1 MYTIEE
7 VKNILTVLDKVSNDV
22 KLIGGSFLSQADN
35 NGNTILHQ
43 LVKNKDPL
51 TIQLY
56 SNVISKMDPDTK
68 SKLLNSQNQDGNT
81 AFHIAVENNEIP
93 IAKLL
98 DSAGA
103 DKNIKNKGGYSVV
116 NDDQNSKVSLD
127 QLSPNSPKSV
137 MSEYQMN
144 LFTLL
149 GGGYSKKINEVSTD
163 ISIDNAWGKSNKLN
177 NVTTEI
183 SVDNLNGGNLNGG
196 NLNGGNLNGITTE
209 ISIDNI
215 RGGNT
220 NNLSNFAS
228 EVSVENAWKKPLKL
242 NNSLNQFASEVS
254 VDIKPSSPIK
264 KLNRINELT
273 TEVSVDNVSDISGG
287 SSYSSESSQSGSG
300 SSSSESHISS
310 SSYSSSYISSSSDSN
325 SSGMRGGGDQVLSDT
340 SSFVKSLL
348 TQFNSMKG
356 GSRSGGSKIARGTRQ
371 LPSLSEYEVEMYGG
385 RDAELSR
392 EQMKESSN
400 LHDEV
405 VKMFMDE
412 GKSEEEARIMKMAL
426 YKYTKEHNPELN
438 NLDRAKKMREYAD
451 DKKIISKL
459 DLVTSRKIYE
469 ENKKA
474 KSEMSTE
481 NKTETETPAET
492 TEEKPKKKAA
502 KKTSVKKSKK

>member
-7 VKNILTVLDKVSNDV
+7 VKNILTVLDKISNDIKV
-22 KLIGGSFLSQADN
+22 VGISFLSSADI
-35 NGNTILHQ
+35 NGNTILHES
-43 LVKNKDPL
+43 VKNKDL
-51 TIQLY
+51 ITIQLICDL
-56 SNVISKMDPDTK
+56 ISKMDKDTK
-68 SKLLNSQNQDGNT
+68 SKLLDAQNKDGNT
-81 AFHIAVENNEIP
+81 ALHLAVQ
-93 IAKLL
+93 LCQ
-98 DSAGA
+98 
-103 DKNIKNKGGYSVV
+103 IKNNPESTMWDAMAKILDNAGTNKSIQNKAGESVMPDV
-116 NDDQNSKVSLD
+116 PNASA
-127 QLSPNSPKSV
+127 SPSSPKTV

-149 GGGYSKKINEVSTD
+149 GGGYKKLNEISTD
-163 ISIDNAWGKSNKLN
+163 ISVDNSWGKPKKLN
-177 NVTTEI
+177 N
-183 SVDNLNGGNLNGG
+183 
-196 NLNGGNLNGITTE
+196 ITTE
-209 ISIDNI
+209 ISIDNSMRGGNLNGVTTEI
-215 RGGNT
+215 SIDNSMRGGNT
-220 NNLSNFAS
+220 NNLNNFAS
-228 EVSVENAWKKPLKL
+228 EVSVENAWKNPLKL
-242 NNSLNQFASEVS
+242 KNSLNQFASDVS
-254 VDIKPSSPIK
+254 VEMKRSPPVK
-264 KLNRINELT
+264 RLNQINELT
-273 TEVSVDNVSDISGG
+273 TEVSIDNVSEVSGGG
-287 SSYSSESSQSGSG
+287 SSTSESSQSGSG
-300 SSSSESHISS
+300 SSSSDSTS
-310 SSYSSSYISSSSDSN
+310 SSYSSSYISSSSDST

-356 GSRSGGSKIARGTRQ
+356 GSKTVTGRRE

-451 DKKIISKL
+451 DKKIVSKL

-481 NKTETETPAET
+481 AKTETPTET

>member
-7 VKNILTVLDKVSNDV
+7 VKNILTVLDKVSNDIKV
-22 KLIGGSFLSQADN
+22 VGISFLNSADI
-35 NGNTILHQ
+35 NGNTILHES
-43 LVKNKDPL
+43 VKNKDL
-51 TIQLY
+51 ITIQLICDL
-56 SNVISKMDPDTK
+56 ISKTDKDTK
-68 SKLLNSQNQDGNT
+68 SKLLDAQNKDGNT
-81 AFHIAVENNEIP
+81 ALHLAVQLCQIKNNPESIMWEAM
-93 IAKLL
+93 AKIL
-98 DSAGA
+98 DNAGTN
-103 DKNIKNKGGYSVV
+103 KNIQNKAGESVMPDV
-116 NDDQNSKVSLD
+116 PNPTVSPS
-127 QLSPNSPKSV
+127 SPQSV

-149 GGGYSKKINEVSTD
+149 GGGYKKLNEVSTD
-163 ISIDNAWGKSNKLN
+163 ISVDNALGKSNKLN
-177 NVTTEI
+177 NITTEI
-183 SVDNLNGGNLNGG
+183 SVDNSMKGGNMK
-196 NLNGGNLNGITTE
+196 
-209 ISIDNI
+209 
-215 RGGNT
+215 GGNT

-228 EVSVENAWKKPLKL
+228 EVSVENAWNKPLKL
-242 NNSLNQFASEVS
+242 KNSLNEFASEVS
-254 VDIKPSSPIK
+254 VEMKSAPPVK
-264 KLNRINELT
+264 RLNQINELT
-273 TEVSVDNVSDISGG
+273 TEVSVDNVSEVSGG
-287 SSYSSESSQSGSG
+287 SSSSSESSQSGSG
-300 SSSSESHISS
+300 SSSSESPVSS

-325 SSGMRGGGDQVLSDT
+325 SSGMRGGADQVLSDT

-356 GSRSGGSKIARGTRQ
+356 GSRTVTGRRE
-371 LPSLSEYEVEMYGG
+371 LPSLSEYDVEMYGG

-459 DLVTSRKIYE
+459 DLVTSKKIYE

-481 NKTETETPAET
+481 ANTETPAET

-502 KKTSVKKSKK
+502 KKTSAKKSKK

>member
-1 MYTIEE
+1 M
-7 VKNILTVLDKVSNDV
+7 DK
-22 KLIGGSFLSQADN
+22 
-35 NGNTILHQ
+35 
-43 LVKNKDPL
+43 
-51 TIQLY
+51 
-56 SNVISKMDPDTK
+56 DTK
-68 SKLLNSQNQDGNT
+68 SKLLDAQNKDGNT
-81 AFHIAVENNEIP
+81 ALHLAVQ
-93 IAKLL
+93 LCQ
-98 DSAGA
+98 
-103 DKNIKNKGGYSVV
+103 IKNNPESTMWDAMAKILDNAGTNKSIQNKAGESVMPDV
-116 NDDQNSKVSLD
+116 PNASA
-127 QLSPNSPKSV
+127 SPSSPKTV

-149 GGGYSKKINEVSTD
+149 GGGYKKLNEISTD
-163 ISIDNAWGKSNKLN
+163 ISVDNSWGKPKKLN
-177 NVTTEI
+177 N
-183 SVDNLNGGNLNGG
+183 
-196 NLNGGNLNGITTE
+196 ITTE
-209 ISIDNI
+209 ISIDNSMRGGNLNGVTTEI
-215 RGGNT
+215 SIDNSMRGGNT
-220 NNLSNFAS
+220 NNLNNFAS
-228 EVSVENAWKKPLKL
+228 EVSVENAWKNPLKL
-242 NNSLNQFASEVS
+242 KNSLNQFASDVS
-254 VDIKPSSPIK
+254 VEMKRSPPVK
-264 KLNRINELT
+264 RLNQINELT
-273 TEVSVDNVSDISGG
+273 TEVSIDNVSEVSGGG
-287 SSYSSESSQSGSG
+287 SSTSESSQSGSG
-300 SSSSESHISS
+300 SSSSDSTS
-310 SSYSSSYISSSSDSN
+310 SSYSSSYISSSSDST

-356 GSRSGGSKIARGTRQ
+356 GSKTVTGRRE

-451 DKKIISKL
+451 DKKIVSKL

-481 NKTETETPAET
+481 AKTETPTET

>member
-22 KLIGGSFLSQADN
+22 KLVGGSFLSQADN
-35 NGNTILHQ
+35 YGNTILHQ
-43 LVKNKDPL
+43 LVKTKDPL

-56 SNVISKMDPDTK
+56 SNVISKMDQETK

-93 IAKLL
+93 IAKIL

-116 NDDQNSKVSLD
+116 NDEQNPKVSLD
-127 QLSPNSPKSV
+127 QSSPRSI

-149 GGGYSKKINEVSTD
+149 GGGYKKLNEVSTD
-163 ISIDNAWGKSNKLN
+163 ISVDNAFGKIKNLN
-177 NVTTEI
+177 NITTEI
-183 SVDNLNGGNLNGG
+183 SIDNNMR
-196 NLNGGNLNGITTE
+196 GGNLNGITTE
-209 ISIDNI
+209 ISIDNNMK
-215 RGGNT
+215 GGNT
-220 NNLSNFAS
+220 NNLNNFAS
-228 EVSVENAWKKPLKL
+228 EVSVENAWKRPLKL
-242 NNSLNQFASEVS
+242 KNSLNEFASEVS
-254 VDIKPSSPIK
+254 VEMKRSPPVK
-264 KLNRINELT
+264 RLNQINELT
-273 TEVSVDNVSDISGG
+273 TEVSVDNISEVSGG
-287 SSYSSESSQSGSG
+287 SSSSSSESSQSGSG
-300 SSSSESHISS
+300 SSSSESPVSS

-356 GSRSGGSKIARGTRQ
+356 GSRNGGSKTITGRRE

-451 DKKIISKL
+451 DKKIVSKL
-459 DLVTSRKIYE
+459 DLVTSKKIYE

-481 NKTETETPAET
+481 TKTETPAET
-492 TEEKPKKKAA
+492 TEEKPKKAKKTSV

>member
-7 VKNILTVLDKVSNDV
+7 VTNILTVLDKVSNDV
-22 KLIGGSFLSQADN
+22 KVVGISFLNSADT

-43 LVKNKDPL
+43 SVKNKDL
-51 TIQLY
+51 ITIQLICDL
-56 SNVISKMDPDTK
+56 ISKTDKDTK
-68 SKLLNSQNQDGNT
+68 SKLLDAQNKDGNT
-81 AFHIAVENNEIP
+81 ALHLAVQLCQIKNNPESIMWEAM
-93 IAKLL
+93 AKIL
-98 DSAGA
+98 DNAGTN
-103 DKNIKNKGGYSVV
+103 KNIQNKAGESVMPDV
-116 NDDQNSKVSLD
+116 PNPTVSPS
-127 QLSPNSPKSV
+127 SPQSV

-149 GGGYSKKINEVSTD
+149 GGGYKKLNEVSTD
-163 ISIDNAWGKSNKLN
+163 ISVDNALGKSNKLN
-177 NVTTEI
+177 NITTEI
-183 SVDNLNGGNLNGG
+183 SVDNSMKGGNMK
-196 NLNGGNLNGITTE
+196 
-209 ISIDNI
+209 
-215 RGGNT
+215 GGNT
-220 NNLSNFAS
+220 NNLSNFSS
-228 EVSVENAWKKPLKL
+228 EVSVENAWNKPLKL
-242 NNSLNQFASEVS
+242 KNSLNEFASEVS
-254 VDIKPSSPIK
+254 VEMKSAPPVK
-264 KLNRINELT
+264 RLNQINELT
-273 TEVSVDNVSDISGG
+273 TEVSVDNVSEVSGG
-287 SSYSSESSQSGSG
+287 SSSSSESSQSGSG
-300 SSSSESHISS
+300 SSSSESPVSS

-325 SSGMRGGGDQVLSDT
+325 SSGMRGGADQVLSDT

-356 GSRSGGSKIARGTRQ
+356 GSRTVTGRRE
-371 LPSLSEYEVEMYGG
+371 LPSLSEYDVEMYGG

-459 DLVTSRKIYE
+459 DLVTSKKIYE

-481 NKTETETPAET
+481 VNTETPAET

-502 KKTSVKKSKK
+502 KKTSAKKSKK

>member
-22 KLIGGSFLSQADN
+22 KLVGGSFLNQADN
-35 NGNTILHQ
+35 YGNTILHQ
-43 LVKNKDPL
+43 LVKTKDPL

-56 SNVISKMDPDTK
+56 SNVISKMDQETK

-81 AFHIAVENNEIP
+81 AFHLAVENNEIP
-93 IAKLL
+93 IAKIL

-116 NDDQNSKVSLD
+116 NDEQNPKVSSD
-127 QLSPNSPKSV
+127 QSSPKSV

-149 GGGYSKKINEVSTD
+149 GGGYKKLNEVSTD
-163 ISIDNAWGKSNKLN
+163 VSVDNAYGKPKKLNNITTEISIDNNMR
-177 NVTTEI
+177 
-183 SVDNLNGGNLNGG
+183 
-196 NLNGGNLNGITTE
+196 GGNLNGITTE
-209 ISIDNI
+209 ISIDNNMK
-215 RGGNT
+215 GGNT
-220 NNLSNFAS
+220 NNLNNFAS
-228 EVSVENAWKKPLKL
+228 EVSVENAWKRPLKL
-242 NNSLNQFASEVS
+242 KNSLNEFASEVS
-254 VDIKPSSPIK
+254 VEMKRSPPVK
-264 KLNRINELT
+264 RLNQINELT
-273 TEVSVDNVSDISGG
+273 TEVSVDNISEVSGG
-287 SSYSSESSQSGSG
+287 SSSSSSESSQSGSG
-300 SSSSESHISS
+300 SSSSESPVSS

-356 GSRSGGSKIARGTRQ
+356 GSRNGGSKTITGRRE

-405 VKMFMDE
+405 VKMFIDE

-451 DKKIISKL
+451 DKKIVSKL
-459 DLVTSRKIYE
+459 DLVTSKKIYE

-481 NKTETETPAET
+481 TNTETPAET
-492 TEEKPKKKAA
+492 TEEKPKKAKKTSV

>member
-1 MYTIEE
+1 M
-7 VKNILTVLDKVSNDV
+7 LSDLDV
-22 KLIGGSFLSQADN
+22 KIIGGSFLNHADN
-35 NGNTILHQ
+35 YGNTVLHHF
-43 LVKNKDPL
+43 VKTKDPL

-56 SNVISKMDPDTK
+56 SNAISKMDPETK
-68 SKLLNSQNQDGNT
+68 SKLLDAQNKDGNT
-81 AFHIAVENNEIP
+81 ALHLAVENNELP
-93 IAKLL
+93 IAKIL
-98 DSAGA
+98 DNAGA
-103 DKNIKNKGGYSVV
+103 NKNIKNKGGYSIH
-116 NDDQNSKVSLD
+116 NDDQHTQVSLD
-127 QLSPNSPKSV
+127 QLSPKSI

-149 GGGYSKKINEVSTD
+149 GGGYKKLNEVSTD
-163 ISIDNAWGKSNKLN
+163 ISVDNAWGKTNKLH
-177 NVTTEI
+177 NVTTDI
-183 SVDNLNGGNLNGG
+183 SIDNSMRGG
-196 NLNGGNLNGITTE
+196 NLNGGNLNGITTD
-209 ISIDNI
+209 ISIDNNMK
-215 RGGNT
+215 GGNT

-242 NNSLNQFASEVS
+242 NNSLNEFASEVS
-254 VDIKPSSPIK
+254 VDMKRSPPVK
-264 KLNRINELT
+264 RLNQINELT
-273 TEVSVDNVSDISGG
+273 TEVSVDNISEISGG
-287 SSYSSESSQSGSG
+287 SSSSSSESSQSGSG
-300 SSSSESHISS
+300 SSSSESPSS
-310 SSYSSSYISSSSDSN
+310 LSSSYISSSSDSN

-356 GSRSGGSKIARGTRQ
+356 GSRNGGSKTITGRRE

-412 GKSEEEARIMKMAL
+412 GKSEEDARIMKMAL

-451 DKKIISKL
+451 DKKVVSKL

-474 KSEMSTE
+474 KSEMSSEAKTDTQ
-481 NKTETETPAET
+481 TETET

-502 KKTSVKKSKK
+502 KKTSAKKSKK

>member
-7 VKNILTVLDKVSNDV
+7 VKNILTVLDKVSNDIKV
-22 KLIGGSFLSQADN
+22 VGISFLNSADI
-35 NGNTILHQ
+35 NGNTILHES
-43 LVKNKDPL
+43 VKNKDL
-51 TIQLY
+51 ITIQLICDL
-56 SNVISKMDPDTK
+56 ISKMDKDTK
-68 SKLLNSQNQDGNT
+68 SKLLDAQNKDGNT
-81 AFHIAVENNEIP
+81 ALHLAVQ
-93 IAKLL
+93 LCQ
-98 DSAGA
+98 
-103 DKNIKNKGGYSVV
+103 IKNNPESTMWDAMAKILDNAGTNKSIQNKAGESVMPDV
-116 NDDQNSKVSLD
+116 PNTAA
-127 QLSPNSPKSV
+127 SPSSPKSV

-149 GGGYSKKINEVSTD
+149 GGGYKKLNEISTD
-163 ISIDNAWGKSNKLN
+163 ISVDNSWGKPKKLN
-177 NVTTEI
+177 N
-183 SVDNLNGGNLNGG
+183 
-196 NLNGGNLNGITTE
+196 ITTE
-209 ISIDNI
+209 ISIDNSMRGGNLNGVTTEI
-215 RGGNT
+215 SIDNSMRGGNT

-242 NNSLNQFASEVS
+242 NNSLNQYASEVS
-254 VDIKPSSPIK
+254 VEMRRTPPPTKQ
-264 KLNRINELT
+264 LNQINELT
-273 TEVSVDNVSDISGG
+273 TEVSIDNASELSGG
-287 SSYSSESSQSGSG
+287 SSSSSESSQSGSG
-300 SSSSESHISS
+300 SSSSESVTS
-310 SSYSSSYISSSSDSN
+310 SSYSSSYISSSSD

-356 GSRSGGSKIARGTRQ
+356 GSKTVTGRRE

-405 VKMFMDE
+405 VKMFIDE

-451 DKKIISKL
+451 DKKVVSKL

-474 KSEMSTE
+474 KSEMSSE
-481 NKTETETPAET
+481 AKTETQTETET

>member
-7 VKNILTVLDKVSNDV
+7 VKNILTVLDKVSKDV
-22 KLIGGSFLSQADN
+22 KVVGISFLNSADT

-43 LVKNKDPL
+43 SVKNKDL
-51 TIQLY
+51 ITIQLICDL
-56 SNVISKMDPDTK
+56 ISKMDKDTK
-68 SKLLNSQNQDGNT
+68 SKLLDAQNKDGNT
-81 AFHIAVENNEIP
+81 ALHLAVQ
-93 IAKLL
+93 LCQ
-98 DSAGA
+98 
-103 DKNIKNKGGYSVV
+103 IKNNPESVMWEV
-116 NDDQNSKVSLD
+116 MAKILDNAGTNKSIQNKAGESVIPD
-127 QLSPNSPKSV
+127 VPNTVASPSSPQSV

-149 GGGYSKKINEVSTD
+149 GGGYTKKLNEVSTD
-163 ISIDNAWGKSNKLN
+163 ISVDNALGRPNKLN
-177 NVTTEI
+177 
-183 SVDNLNGGNLNGG
+183 S
-196 NLNGGNLNGITTE
+196 ITTE
-209 ISIDNI
+209 ISIDNSMKGGNMK
-215 RGGNT
+215 GGNT

-228 EVSVENAWKKPLKL
+228 EVSVEMKSSPPVKR
-242 NNSLNQFASEVS
+242 LNQ
-254 VDIKPSSPIK
+254 
-264 KLNRINELT
+264 INELT
-273 TEVSVDNVSDISGG
+273 TEVSVDNVSEVSGG
-287 SSYSSESSQSGSG
+287 SSSSSSESSQSGSG
-300 SSSSESHISS
+300 SGSGSSSSESPVSS

-340 SSFVKSLL
+340 SSFVNSLL

-356 GSRSGGSKIARGTRQ
+356 GSRTVTGRRE
-371 LPSLSEYEVEMYGG
+371 LPSLSEYDVEMYGG

-451 DKKIISKL
+451 DKKIVSKL
-459 DLVTSRKIYE
+459 DLVTSKKIYE

-481 NKTETETPAET
+481 ANTETPTET

-502 KKTSVKKSKK
+502 KKTSAKKSKK

>member
-7 VKNILTVLDKVSNDV
+7 VKNILTVLDKISNDIKV
-22 KLIGGSFLSQADN
+22 VGISFLSSADI
-35 NGNTILHQ
+35 NGNTILHES
-43 LVKNKDPL
+43 VKNKDL
-51 TIQLY
+51 ITIQLICDL
-56 SNVISKMDPDTK
+56 ISKMDKDTK
-68 SKLLNSQNQDGNT
+68 SKLLDAQNKDGNT
-81 AFHIAVENNEIP
+81 ALHLAVQ
-93 IAKLL
+93 LCQ
-98 DSAGA
+98 
-103 DKNIKNKGGYSVV
+103 IKNNPESTMWDAMAKILDNAGTNKSIQNKAGESVMPDV
-116 NDDQNSKVSLD
+116 PNASA
-127 QLSPNSPKSV
+127 SPSSPKTV

-149 GGGYSKKINEVSTD
+149 GGGYKKLNEISTD
-163 ISIDNAWGKSNKLN
+163 ISVDNSWGKPKKLN
-177 NVTTEI
+177 NITTEI
-183 SVDNLNGGNLNGG
+183 SIDNNMR
-196 NLNGGNLNGITTE
+196 GGNLNGITTE
-209 ISIDNI
+209 ISIDNSMK
-215 RGGNT
+215 GGNT
-220 NNLSNFAS
+220 NNLNNFAS
-228 EVSVENAWKKPLKL
+228 EVSVENAWKNPLKL
-242 NNSLNQFASEVS
+242 KNSLNQFASDVS
-254 VDIKPSSPIK
+254 VEMKRSPPVK
-264 KLNRINELT
+264 RLNQINELT
-273 TEVSVDNVSDISGG
+273 TEVSIDNVSEVSGGG
-287 SSYSSESSQSGSG
+287 SSTSESSQSGSG
-300 SSSSESHISS
+300 SSSSDSTS
-310 SSYSSSYISSSSDSN
+310 SSYSSSYISSSSDST

-356 GSRSGGSKIARGTRQ
+356 GSKTVTGRRE

-451 DKKIISKL
+451 DKKIVSKL

-481 NKTETETPAET
+481 AKTETPTET

>member
-43 LVKNKDPL
+43 LVETKDPL

-68 SKLLNSQNQDGNT
+68 SKLLNSQNKDGNT
-81 AFHIAVENNEIP
+81 ALHIAVENNQIP
-93 IAKLL
+93 IAKIL

-103 DKNIKNKGGYSVV
+103 NKNIKNKGGYSVE
-116 NDDQNSKVSLD
+116 NDDKNSKASVD

-163 ISIDNAWGKSNKLN
+163 ISIDNSWGKSNKLN

-196 NLNGGNLNGITTE
+196 NLNGITTE

-215 RGGNT
+215 KGGNT
-220 NNLSNFAS
+220 NNLNNFAS

-287 SSYSSESSQSGSG
+287 SSDSSKSSQLGSG
-300 SSSSESHISS
+300 SSSSETPVSS

-325 SSGMRGGGDQVLSDT
+325 SSGMRGGGDQLLSDT

-356 GSRSGGSKIARGTRQ
+356 GSRNGGSKIAKGTRQ

-502 KKTSVKKSKK
+502 KKTSAKKSKK

>member
-22 KLIGGSFLSQADN
+22 KVVGISFLNSADT

-43 LVKNKDPL
+43 SVKNKDL
-51 TIQLY
+51 ITIQLICDL
-56 SNVISKMDPDTK
+56 ISKTDKDTK
-68 SKLLNSQNQDGNT
+68 SKLLDAQNKDGNT
-81 AFHIAVENNEIP
+81 ALHLAVQLCQIKNNPESIMWEVM
-93 IAKLL
+93 AKIL
-98 DSAGA
+98 DNAGTN
-103 DKNIKNKGGYSVV
+103 KNIQNKAGESVMPDV
-116 NDDQNSKVSLD
+116 PNPTVSPS
-127 QLSPNSPKSV
+127 SPQSV

-149 GGGYSKKINEVSTD
+149 GGGYKKLNEVSTD
-163 ISIDNAWGKSNKLN
+163 ISVDNALGKSNKLN
-177 NVTTEI
+177 NITTEI
-183 SVDNLNGGNLNGG
+183 SVDNSMKGGNMK
-196 NLNGGNLNGITTE
+196 
-209 ISIDNI
+209 
-215 RGGNT
+215 GGNT

-228 EVSVENAWKKPLKL
+228 EVSVENAWNKPLKL
-242 NNSLNQFASEVS
+242 KNSLNEFASEVS
-254 VDIKPSSPIK
+254 VEMKSAPPVK
-264 KLNRINELT
+264 RLNQINELT
-273 TEVSVDNVSDISGG
+273 TEVSVDNVSEVSGG
-287 SSYSSESSQSGSG
+287 SSSSSSESSQSGSG
-300 SSSSESHISS
+300 SSSSESPVSS

-325 SSGMRGGGDQVLSDT
+325 SSGMRGGADQVLSDT

-356 GSRSGGSKIARGTRQ
+356 GSRTVTGRRE
-371 LPSLSEYEVEMYGG
+371 LPSLSEYDVEMYGG

-451 DKKIISKL
+451 DKKIVSKL
-459 DLVTSRKIYE
+459 DLVTSKKIYE

-481 NKTETETPAET
+481 TKTDIPAET
-492 TEEKPKKKAA
+492 TEEKPKKA
-502 KKTSVKKSKK
+502 KKTSAKKTSAKKSKK

>member
-7 VKNILTVLDKVSNDV
+7 VKNILTVLDKVSKDV
-22 KLIGGSFLSQADN
+22 KVVGISFLNSADT

-43 LVKNKDPL
+43 SVKNKDL
-51 TIQLY
+51 ITIQLICDL
-56 SNVISKMDPDTK
+56 ISKMDKDTK
-68 SKLLNSQNQDGNT
+68 SKLLDAQNKDGNT
-81 AFHIAVENNEIP
+81 ALHLAVQ
-93 IAKLL
+93 LCQ
-98 DSAGA
+98 
-103 DKNIKNKGGYSVV
+103 IKNNPESVMWEV
-116 NDDQNSKVSLD
+116 MAKILDNAGTNKSIQNKAGESVIPD
-127 QLSPNSPKSV
+127 VPNTVASPSSPQSV

-149 GGGYSKKINEVSTD
+149 GGGYTKKLNEVSTD
-163 ISIDNAWGKSNKLN
+163 ISVDNALGRPNKLN
-177 NVTTEI
+177 
-183 SVDNLNGGNLNGG
+183 S
-196 NLNGGNLNGITTE
+196 ITTE
-209 ISIDNI
+209 ISIDNSMKGGNMK
-215 RGGNT
+215 GGNT

-228 EVSVENAWKKPLKL
+228 EVSVENAWNKPLKL
-242 NNSLNQFASEVS
+242 KNSLNEFASEVS
-254 VDIKPSSPIK
+254 VEMKSSPPVK
-264 KLNRINELT
+264 RLNQINELT
-273 TEVSVDNVSDISGG
+273 TEVSVDNVSEVSGG
-287 SSYSSESSQSGSG
+287 SSSSSSESSQSGSG
-300 SSSSESHISS
+300 SGSSSSESPISS

-356 GSRSGGSKIARGTRQ
+356 GSRTVTGRRE
-371 LPSLSEYEVEMYGG
+371 LPSLSEYDVEMYGG

-451 DKKIISKL
+451 DKKIVSKL
-459 DLVTSRKIYE
+459 DLVTSKKIYE

-481 NKTETETPAET
+481 ANTETPTET

-502 KKTSVKKSKK
+502 KKTSAKKSKK

>member
-22 KLIGGSFLSQADN
+22 KLVGGSFLSQADN

-43 LVKNKDPL
+43 LVKTKDPL

-68 SKLLNSQNQDGNT
+68 SKLLNSQNKDGNT
-81 AFHIAVENNEIP
+81 ALHLAVENNEIP
-93 IAKLL
+93 IAKIL

-103 DKNIKNKGGYSVV
+103 NKNIKNKGGYSVE
-116 NDDQNSKVSLD
+116 NDESSKVSVD
-127 QLSPNSPKSV
+127 QLSPKSV

-149 GGGYSKKINEVSTD
+149 GGGYKKLNEVSTD
-163 ISIDNAWGKSNKLN
+163 ISVDNAWGKPNKLH
-177 NVTTEI
+177 NVTTDI
-183 SVDNLNGGNLNGG
+183 SIDNSMRGGNLNGV
-196 NLNGGNLNGITTE
+196 TTE
-209 ISIDNI
+209 ISIDNSMKA
-215 RGGNT
+215 GNI
-220 NNLSNFAS
+220 NNLNNFAS
-228 EVSVENAWKKPLKL
+228 EVSVENAWKYPLKL
-242 NNSLNQFASEVS
+242 KNSLNEFASEVS
-254 VDIKPSSPIK
+254 VEMK
-264 KLNRINELT
+264 KTHPVKRLNQINELT
-273 TEVSVDNVSDISGG
+273 TEVSVDNISEVSGGG
-287 SSYSSESSQSGSG
+287 SSSSESSQSGSG
-300 SSSSESHISS
+300 SSSSESASS

-356 GSRSGGSKIARGTRQ
+356 GSRTVTGRRE
-371 LPSLSEYEVEMYGG
+371 LPSLSEYDVEMYGG

-451 DKKIISKL
+451 DKKIVSKL

-481 NKTETETPAET
+481 NKTETETPTET

>member
-7 VKNILTVLDKVSNDV
+7 VKNILTVLDKVSNDIKV
-22 KLIGGSFLSQADN
+22 VGISFLNSADI
-35 NGNTILHQ
+35 NGNTILHES
-43 LVKNKDPL
+43 VKNKDL
-51 TIQLY
+51 ITIQLICDL
-56 SNVISKMDPDTK
+56 ISKMDKDTK
-68 SKLLNSQNQDGNT
+68 SKLLDAQNKDGNT
-81 AFHIAVENNEIP
+81 ALHLAVQ
-93 IAKLL
+93 LCQ
-98 DSAGA
+98 
-103 DKNIKNKGGYSVV
+103 IKNNPESTMWDAMAKILDNAGTNKSIQNKAGESVMPDV
-116 NDDQNSKVSLD
+116 PNTAA
-127 QLSPNSPKSV
+127 SPSSPKSV

-149 GGGYSKKINEVSTD
+149 GGGYKKLNEISTD
-163 ISIDNAWGKSNKLN
+163 ISVDNSWGKPKKLN
-177 NVTTEI
+177 N
-183 SVDNLNGGNLNGG
+183 
-196 NLNGGNLNGITTE
+196 ITTE
-209 ISIDNI
+209 ISIDNSMRGGNLNGVTTEI
-215 RGGNT
+215 SIDNSMRGGNT

-242 NNSLNQFASEVS
+242 NNSLNQYASEVS
-254 VDIKPSSPIK
+254 VEMRRTPPPTKQ
-264 KLNRINELT
+264 LNQINELT
-273 TEVSVDNVSDISGG
+273 TEVSIDNASELSGG
-287 SSYSSESSQSGSG
+287 SSSSSESSQSGSG
-300 SSSSESHISS
+300 SSSSESVTS
-310 SSYSSSYISSSSDSN
+310 SSYSSSYISSSSD

-356 GSRSGGSKIARGTRQ
+356 GSKTVTGRRE

-405 VKMFMDE
+405 VKMFIDE

-438 NLDRAKKMREYAD
+438 NLDRAKKMREYAG
-451 DKKIISKL
+451 DKKIVSKL

-481 NKTETETPAET
+481 AKTETPTET

>member
-7 VKNILTVLDKVSNDV
+7 VKNILTVLDKVSNDIKV
-22 KLIGGSFLSQADN
+22 VGISFLNSADI
-35 NGNTILHQ
+35 NGNTILHES
-43 LVKNKDPL
+43 VKNKDL
-51 TIQLY
+51 ITIQLICDL
-56 SNVISKMDPDTK
+56 ISKMDKDTK
-68 SKLLNSQNQDGNT
+68 SKLLDAQNKDGNT
-81 AFHIAVENNEIP
+81 ALHLAVQ
-93 IAKLL
+93 LCQ
-98 DSAGA
+98 
-103 DKNIKNKGGYSVV
+103 IKNNPESTMWDAMAKILDNAGTNKSIQNKAGESVMPDV
-116 NDDQNSKVSLD
+116 PNTAA
-127 QLSPNSPKSV
+127 SPSSPKSV

-149 GGGYSKKINEVSTD
+149 GGGYKKLNEISTD
-163 ISIDNAWGKSNKLN
+163 ISVDNSWGKPKKLN
-177 NVTTEI
+177 N
-183 SVDNLNGGNLNGG
+183 
-196 NLNGGNLNGITTE
+196 ITTE
-209 ISIDNI
+209 ISIDNSMRGGNLNGVTTEI
-215 RGGNT
+215 SIDNSMRGGNT

-242 NNSLNQFASEVS
+242 NNSLNQYASEDS
-254 VDIKPSSPIK
+254 VEMRRTPPPTKQ
-264 KLNRINELT
+264 LNQINELT
-273 TEVSVDNVSDISGG
+273 TEVSIDNASELSGG
-287 SSYSSESSQSGSG
+287 SSSSSESSQSGSG
-300 SSSSESHISS
+300 SSSSESVTS
-310 SSYSSSYISSSSDSN
+310 SSYSSSYISSSSD

-356 GSRSGGSKIARGTRQ
+356 GSKTVTGRRE

-405 VKMFMDE
+405 VKMFIDE

-451 DKKIISKL
+451 DKKVVSKL

-474 KSEMSTE
+474 KSEMSSE
-481 NKTETETPAET
+481 AKTETQTETET

-502 KKTSVKKSKK
+502 KKTSAKKSKK

>member
-22 KLIGGSFLSQADN
+22 KVVGISFLNSADT

-43 LVKNKDPL
+43 SVKNKDL
-51 TIQLY
+51 ITIQLICDL
-56 SNVISKMDPDTK
+56 ISKTDKDTK
-68 SKLLNSQNQDGNT
+68 SKLLDAQNKDGNT
-81 AFHIAVENNEIP
+81 ALHLAVQLCQIKNNPESIMWEVM
-93 IAKLL
+93 AKIL
-98 DSAGA
+98 DNAGTN
-103 DKNIKNKGGYSVV
+103 KNIQNKAGESVMPDV
-116 NDDQNSKVSLD
+116 PNPTVSPS
-127 QLSPNSPKSV
+127 SPQSV

-149 GGGYSKKINEVSTD
+149 GGGYKKLNEVSTD
-163 ISIDNAWGKSNKLN
+163 ISVDNALGKSNKLN
-177 NVTTEI
+177 NITTEI
-183 SVDNLNGGNLNGG
+183 SVDNSMKGGNMK
-196 NLNGGNLNGITTE
+196 
-209 ISIDNI
+209 
-215 RGGNT
+215 GGNT

-228 EVSVENAWKKPLKL
+228 EVSVENAWNKPLKL
-242 NNSLNQFASEVS
+242 KNSLNEFASEVS
-254 VDIKPSSPIK
+254 VEMKSAPPVK
-264 KLNRINELT
+264 RLNQINELT
-273 TEVSVDNVSDISGG
+273 TEVSVDNVSEVSGG
-287 SSYSSESSQSGSG
+287 SSSSSESSQSGSG
-300 SSSSESHISS
+300 SSSSESPVSS

-325 SSGMRGGGDQVLSDT
+325 SSGMRGGADQILSDT

-356 GSRSGGSKIARGTRQ
+356 GSRTVTGRRE
-371 LPSLSEYEVEMYGG
+371 LPSLSEYDVEMYGG

-451 DKKIISKL
+451 DKKIVSKL
-459 DLVTSRKIYE
+459 DLVTSKKIYE

-481 NKTETETPAET
+481 ANTETPAET

>member
-7 VKNILTVLDKVSNDV
+7 VKNILTVLDKISNDIKV
-22 KLIGGSFLSQADN
+22 VGISFLSSADI
-35 NGNTILHQ
+35 NGNTILHES
-43 LVKNKDPL
+43 VKNKDL
-51 TIQLY
+51 ITIQLICDL
-56 SNVISKMDPDTK
+56 ISKMDKDTK
-68 SKLLNSQNQDGNT
+68 SKLLDAQNKDGNT
-81 AFHIAVENNEIP
+81 ALHLAVQ
-93 IAKLL
+93 LCQ
-98 DSAGA
+98 
-103 DKNIKNKGGYSVV
+103 IKNNPESTMWDAMAKILDNAGTNKSIQNKAGESVMPDV
-116 NDDQNSKVSLD
+116 PNASA
-127 QLSPNSPKSV
+127 SPSSPKTV

-149 GGGYSKKINEVSTD
+149 GGGYKKLNEISTD
-163 ISIDNAWGKSNKLN
+163 ISVDNSWGKPKKLN
-177 NVTTEI
+177 N
-183 SVDNLNGGNLNGG
+183 
-196 NLNGGNLNGITTE
+196 ITTE
-209 ISIDNI
+209 ISIDNSM

-220 NNLSNFAS
+220 NNLNNFAS
-228 EVSVENAWKKPLKL
+228 EVSVENAWKNPLKL
-242 NNSLNQFASEVS
+242 KNSLNQFASDVS
-254 VDIKPSSPIK
+254 VEMKRSPPVK
-264 KLNRINELT
+264 RLNQINELT
-273 TEVSVDNVSDISGG
+273 TEVSIDNVSEVSGGG
-287 SSYSSESSQSGSG
+287 SSTSESSQSGSG
-300 SSSSESHISS
+300 SSSSDSTS
-310 SSYSSSYISSSSDSN
+310 SSYSSSYISSSSDST

-356 GSRSGGSKIARGTRQ
+356 GSKTVTGRRE

-451 DKKIISKL
+451 DKKIVSKL

-481 NKTETETPAET
+481 AKTETPTET

>member
-22 KLIGGSFLSQADN
+22 KVVGISFLNSADT

-43 LVKNKDPL
+43 SVKNKDL
-51 TIQLY
+51 ITIQLICDL
-56 SNVISKMDPDTK
+56 ISKTDKDTK
-68 SKLLNSQNQDGNT
+68 SKLLDAQNKDGNT
-81 AFHIAVENNEIP
+81 ALHLAVQLCQIKNNPESIMWEAM
-93 IAKLL
+93 AKIL
-98 DSAGA
+98 DNAGTN
-103 DKNIKNKGGYSVV
+103 KNIQNKAGESVIPDV
-116 NDDQNSKVSLD
+116 PNTTG
-127 QLSPNSPKSV
+127 SPQSPKSV

-149 GGGYSKKINEVSTD
+149 GGGYTKKLNEVSTD
-163 ISIDNAWGKSNKLN
+163 ISVDNALGRPNKLN
-177 NVTTEI
+177 N
-183 SVDNLNGGNLNGG
+183 
-196 NLNGGNLNGITTE
+196 ITTE
-209 ISIDNI
+209 ISIDNSMKGGNMK
-215 RGGNT
+215 GGNT

-228 EVSVENAWKKPLKL
+228 EVSVENAWNKPLKL
-242 NNSLNQFASEVS
+242 KNSLNEFASEVS
-254 VDIKPSSPIK
+254 VEMKSAPPVK
-264 KLNRINELT
+264 RLNQINELT
-273 TEVSVDNVSDISGG
+273 TEVSVDNVSEVSGG
-287 SSYSSESSQSGSG
+287 SSSSSESSQSGSG
-300 SSSSESHISS
+300 SSSSESPVSS

-325 SSGMRGGGDQVLSDT
+325 SSGMRGGADQVLSDT

-356 GSRSGGSKIARGTRQ
+356 GSRTVTGRRE
-371 LPSLSEYEVEMYGG
+371 LPSLSEYDVEMYGG

-451 DKKIISKL
+451 DKKIVSKL
-459 DLVTSRKIYE
+459 DLVTSKKIYE

-481 NKTETETPAET
+481 TKTDTPVET
-492 TEEKPKKKAA
+492 TEEKPKKAKKTSA

>member
-1 MYTIEE
+1 
-7 VKNILTVLDKVSNDV
+7 
-22 KLIGGSFLSQADN
+22 
-35 NGNTILHQ
+35 
-43 LVKNKDPL
+43 
-51 TIQLY
+51 
-56 SNVISKMDPDTK
+56 
-68 SKLLNSQNQDGNT
+68 
-81 AFHIAVENNEIP
+81 
-93 IAKLL
+93 
-98 DSAGA
+98 
-103 DKNIKNKGGYSVV
+103 
-116 NDDQNSKVSLD
+116 
-127 QLSPNSPKSV
+127 

-149 GGGYSKKINEVSTD
+149 GGGYKKLNEVSTD
-163 ISIDNAWGKSNKLN
+163 ISVDNAWGKPKNLN
-177 NVTTEI
+177 NITTEI
-183 SVDNLNGGNLNGG
+183 SIDNNMR
-196 NLNGGNLNGITTE
+196 GGNLNGITTE
-209 ISIDNI
+209 ISIDNNMK
-215 RGGNT
+215 GGNT

-228 EVSVENAWKKPLKL
+228 EVSVENAWKRPLKL
-242 NNSLNQFASEVS
+242 KNSLNEFASEVS
-254 VDIKPSSPIK
+254 VEMKRSPPVK
-264 KLNRINELT
+264 RLNQINELT
-273 TEVSVDNVSDISGG
+273 TEVSVDNISEVSGG
-287 SSYSSESSQSGSG
+287 SSSSSSESSQSGSG
-300 SSSSESHISS
+300 SSSSESPVS
-310 SSYSSSYISSSSDSN
+310 SSSYISSSSDSN

-356 GSRSGGSKIARGTRQ
+356 GSRNGGSKTITGRRE

-405 VKMFMDE
+405 VKMFIDE

-451 DKKIISKL
+451 DKKIVSKL

-481 NKTETETPAET
+481 TNTETPAET
-492 TEEKPKKKAA
+492 TEEKPKKAKKTSI

>member
-22 KLIGGSFLSQADN
+22 KVVGISFLNSADT

-43 LVKNKDPL
+43 SVKNKDL
-51 TIQLY
+51 ITIQLICDL
-56 SNVISKMDPDTK
+56 ISKIDQNTK
-68 SKLLNSQNQDGNT
+68 SKLLDAQNKDGNT
-81 AFHIAVENNEIP
+81 ALHLAVQ
-93 IAKLL
+93 LCQ
-98 DSAGA
+98 
-103 DKNIKNKGGYSVV
+103 IKNNPESVMWEV
-116 NDDQNSKVSLD
+116 MAKILDNAGTNKSIQNKAGESVMPD
-127 QLSPNSPKSV
+127 VPNPTGSPSSPKSV

-149 GGGYSKKINEVSTD
+149 GGGYTKKLNEVSTD
-163 ISIDNAWGKSNKLN
+163 ISVDNASGKPNKLN
-177 NVTTEI
+177 N
-183 SVDNLNGGNLNGG
+183 
-196 NLNGGNLNGITTE
+196 ITTD
-209 ISIDNI
+209 ISIDNNMKGGNMK
-215 RGGNT
+215 GGNT

-228 EVSVENAWKKPLKL
+228 EVSVENAWNKPLKL
-242 NNSLNQFASEVS
+242 KNSLNEFASEVS
-254 VDIKPSSPIK
+254 VEMKSSPPVK
-264 KLNRINELT
+264 KLNQINELT
-273 TEVSVDNVSDISGG
+273 TEVSVDNVSEVSGG
-287 SSYSSESSQSGSG
+287 SSSSTSESSQSGSG
-300 SSSSESHISS
+300 SSSSESPVSS

-356 GSRSGGSKIARGTRQ
+356 GSRTVTGRRE

-438 NLDRAKKMREYAD
+438 NLDRAKKMREYAG
-451 DKKIISKL
+451 DKKIVSKL

-474 KSEMSTE
+474 KSEMSTDA
-481 NKTETETPAET
+481 KTETETPTET

-502 KKTSVKKSKK
+502 KKTSAKKSKK